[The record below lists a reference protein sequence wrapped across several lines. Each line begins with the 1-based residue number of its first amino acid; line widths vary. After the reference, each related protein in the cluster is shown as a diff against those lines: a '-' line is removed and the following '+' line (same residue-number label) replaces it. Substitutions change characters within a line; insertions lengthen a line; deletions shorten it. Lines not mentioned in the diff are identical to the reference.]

1 MGGTSTDIALLQD
14 GEPTLSGEKT
24 VGIAKI
30 ALPSL
35 DIHTLGAGGG
45 SIAHVDG
52 GGILHVG
59 PESAGAAP
67 GPACYGRGGTAP
79 TVTDADLV
87 LGFLDAPNFFGG
99 RLGRGAAGPPRARGK
114 IATPRGGDPPAA
126 P

>member
-24 VGIAKI
+24 VGIAKV

-59 PESAGAAP
+59 PESAGAGP
-67 GPACYGRGGTAP
+67 GPR
-79 TVTDADLV
+79 V
-87 LGFLDAPNFFGG
+87 L
-99 RLGRGAAGPPRARGK
+99 RPRRHDSR
-114 IATPRGGDPPAA
+114 P
-126 P
+126 

>member
-1 MGGTSTDIALLQD
+1 MGGTSTDIALLQN
-14 GEPTLSGEKT
+14 GEPALSGEKT
-24 VGIAKI
+24 VGIAKV

-67 GPACYGRGGTAP
+67 GLRA
-79 TVTDADLV
+79 TDA
-87 LGFLDAPNFFGG
+87 
-99 RLGRGAAGPPRARGK
+99 
-114 IATPRGGDPPAA
+114 AA
-126 P
+126 PSRR